1 MVYKGTITRSRY
13 LNYFTLSSIAKID
26 PFREVVIVC
35 SDTDV
40 LLMLLYHY
48 QTLCTQTIMRVGRG
62 DHKRDTNIG
71 KSFEAPGDAKS
82 QALVRF
88 HAFTDCVQ
96 TGKFNDHAKQLCW
109 NTFITSPKKIIDAF
123 MLLGNS
129 IKHPM
134 EE

>member
-1 MVYKGTITRSRY
+1 MFDKRDGFWLWFTRAQS
-13 LNYFTLSSIAKID
+13 LEADTSIVLHCFQIAKID

-71 KSFEAPGDAKS
+71 KPFEAAGDAES
-82 QALVRF
+82 QVR
-88 HAFTDCVQ
+88 
-96 TGKFNDHAKQLCW
+96 
-109 NTFITSPKKIIDAF
+109 
-123 MLLGNS
+123 
-129 IKHPM
+129 
-134 EE
+134 